1 MINFKAPQSNVP
13 MDVIKVAIADDHKIF
28 RKGVI
33 LSLRPFTN
41 IKFVQE
47 AENGQELI
55 DGLPQSLPDVIL
67 MDLRMP
73 TKDGIEATK
82 QIAKLYPT
90 IHIVV
95 LTMFEDERFVSHLM
109 EIGANGY
116 LLKSADPTE
125 IRRAIMEVADKG
137 YYLNNFVNRI
147 LLKKSHA
154 KQKTIPNLSS
164 EVTLTDRE
172 RDVIKFICMEF
183 TAQEIAQKMEVSP
196 RTVEAIKDKLMEKF
210 GAKNTAG
217 LVFYA
222 VKNNLID

>member
-1 MINFKAPQSNVP
+1 MGP
-13 MDVIKVAIADDHKIF
+13 IKVAIADDHKIF

-33 LSLRPFTN
+33 LSLRPYTN
-41 IKFVQE
+41 LKFVLE

-55 DGLPQSLPDVIL
+55 DLLASTPEEDKPEVIL

-73 TKDGIEATK
+73 QKDGIETTK
-82 QIAKLYPT
+82 YVAKQYPS
-90 IHIVV
+90 IHIIA
-95 LTMFEDERFVSHLM
+95 LTMYEDERFVSHMM

-116 LLKSADPTE
+116 LLKSADPGE
-125 IRRAIMEVADKG
+125 IKKAILEVKAKG

-154 KQKTIPNLSS
+154 RQKVVPSLSS
-164 EVTLTDRE
+164 EVTLSDRE
-172 RDVIKFICMEF
+172 RDVIKYICMEF
-183 TAQEIAQKMEVSP
+183 TAQEIAQKLEVSP
-196 RTVEAIKDKLMEKF
+196 RTVEAIKDRLMERF
-210 GAKNTAG
+210 GSKNTAG

>member
-1 MINFKAPQSNVP
+1 MT
-13 MDVIKVAIADDHKIF
+13 VIKVAIADDHKIF

-55 DGLPQSLPDVIL
+55 DGLSESMPDVIL

-73 TKDGIEATK
+73 TKDGIETTK
-82 QIAKLYPT
+82 QIAKQFPT

-116 LLKSADPTE
+116 LLKSADPME
-125 IRRAIMEVADKG
+125 IRRAIMEVAEKG

-147 LLKKSHA
+147 LLKKSHS
-154 KQKTIPNLSS
+154 KQKTVPNLAS

-172 RDVIKFICMEF
+172 RDVIKYICMEF

-196 RTVEAIKDKLMEKF
+196 RTVEAIKDRLMEKF

-222 VKNNLID
+222 VKNNMID